1 MVPIIIYV
9 LLLSLK
15 DKHSPVPIISPVDP
29 IDRLIDFKPTKAP
42 YDPRWMLAGR
52 VHPSKCIL
60 RLSLYQ
66 NFLTRV
72 LIEDNVS
79 SFFSH
84 QGGMAEWVLWPWKLH
99 GDHAALGTDRCGRTS
114 KVTLFFTKIRLNLS
128 VSSKSCV
135 SIMRFIF
142 LLCRLGGIPL
152 GVIAVETR
160 TVEMAVPADPAN
172 PESEAKVVL
181 LTSLK

>member
-1 MVPIIIYV
+1 MYVRMVPIIIYV

-66 NFLTRV
+66 IFLTLM
-72 LIEDNVS
+72 LIKDNFS
-79 SFFSH
+79 SFLAIKGSWQSGFFD
-84 QGGMAEWVLWPWKLH
+84 H
-99 GDHAALGTDRCGRTS
+99 GSFMEIMQRWAQTAVVGRA
-114 KVTLFFTKIRLNLS
+114 R
-128 VSSKSCV
+128 
-135 SIMRFIF
+135 
-142 LLCRLGGIPL
+142 
-152 GVIAVETR
+152 
-160 TVEMAVPADPAN
+160 
-172 PESEAKVVL
+172 
-181 LTSLK
+181 